1 MGSFQRKGPATSTK
15 IAPRCNKHGLASTP
29 ISRQSR
35 LRIRNSH
42 HAKGTTLSLPG
53 TLLGMQAEWWRLEPS
68 RSPKHPSR
76 FIGMKPLGLQDV
88 HHTKLRAYSWCKS
101 FPFRTSSSINWMDY
115 NIIKVTCPNVHLF
128 SINLQ
133 HVRYLY
139 IYTNSRPFQGH
150 TKGPEFHTNFMS
162 HLQTLCH
169 EVHLRGLCSKF
180 VDVCR

>member
-15 IAPRCNKHGLASTP
+15 IAPRCNKHGLAVP
-29 ISRQSR
+29 V
-35 LRIRNSH
+35 LRSQDRAVFEFAIHTMQRARPYH
-42 HAKGTTLSLPG
+42 FQ

-139 IYTNSRPFQGH
+139 IYQFTSIPRPH
-150 TKGPEFHTNFMS
+150 KGPWVSYE
-162 HLQTLCH
+162 LH
-169 EVHLRGLCSKF
+169 EPFANPLPRSPPQRF
-180 VDVCR
+180 VQ

>member
-42 HAKGTTLSLPG
+42 HAKGTTLSLPD

-139 IYTNSRPFQGH
+139 IYIPIHVHSKATRRALSFIRTSWAICKPSA
-150 TKGPEFHTNFMS
+150 TKSTS
-162 HLQTLCH
+162 
-169 EVHLRGLCSKF
+169 EVCAVSL
-180 VDVCR
+180 

>member
-1 MGSFQRKGPATSTK
+1 MQQAWSCR
-15 IAPRCNKHGLASTP
+15 ASTP

-42 HAKGTTLSLPG
+42 HAKGTTLSLPD

-139 IYTNSRPFQGH
+139 IYQFTSIPRPH
-150 TKGPEFHTNFMS
+150 KGPWVSYE
-162 HLQTLCH
+162 LH
-169 EVHLRGLCSKF
+169 EPFANPLPRSPPQRF
-180 VDVCR
+180 VQ